1 MSPEEEKKKRLRKL
15 KYKSKYIDLEFEE
28 TSEILAK
35 ARKEWVEAIA
45 EYCKKN
51 KVENPLTTEKGKQKE
66 STKQEEIVF
75 SSSQIKDL
83 YRKIALKTHPDKLT
97 DYNEEEVKKRSEIY
111 TKAAK
116 AKKNKDV
123 DAMLKI
129 ATELEIDTANLDMRC
144 IDLLDKQLQEKEV
157 EANKMRTDIAWQWY
171 HSGDFK
177 RNFIISKICPKPEE
191 EV

>member
-75 SSSQIKDL
+75 SSSQIK
-83 YRKIALKTHPDKLT
+83 YAFPSFGCSR
-97 DYNEEEVKKRSEIY
+97 
-111 TKAAK
+111 
-116 AKKNKDV
+116 
-123 DAMLKI
+123 
-129 ATELEIDTANLDMRC
+129 
-144 IDLLDKQLQEKEV
+144 
-157 EANKMRTDIAWQWY
+157 
-171 HSGDFK
+171 
-177 RNFIISKICPKPEE
+177 
-191 EV
+191 